1 VRIGDSCGFSGTAS
15 VREPECVFLACAGVV
30 VAGGFYL
37 RWAAWGYLNYCVAC
51 AAPYIVVPLLF
62 PAKADKVM
70 TAKEPSN
77 HSSVCF
83 ILTSGSRGFNTG
95 TALA

>member
-1 VRIGDSCGFSGTAS
+1 M
-15 VREPECVFLACAGVV
+15 FLACAGVV

-70 TAKEPSN
+70 REKGPSK
-77 HSSVCF
+77 HRSMCF
-83 ILTSGSRGFNTG
+83 ILTLGSRGSNTG